1 MCMSVFHSLSTP
13 CKILLAK
20 KQVPPGAICLLLFCN
35 CLGYFIERSR
45 ATISDGVNR
54 HQKDFTLVRPTFFS
68 LSQEPEFQREPLQKA
83 LRLELEGLDRDD
95 LLWRIRTL
103 QSPSAPHAKVEGKT
117 VLVLCSNNYL
127 GLANH
132 PKLKQAAV
140 TATRKYGA
148 GSGSVR
154 VIAGTMD
161 LHLKLEKILADF
173 KETESSITFQSG
185 YATNLGTVSALVDE
199 RDLIISD
206 ELNHGSIIDGCRL
219 TRAERRVYKHRDVG
233 DLEKQL
239 QDTSKFRRVLIIT
252 DGVFSMDGD
261 IAPLKDIV
269 NLAGENQAIVYVD
282 DAHGDGVLGE
292 NGRGITNHFHV
303 EGRVDVDMG
312 TFSKAFGCVGGYV
325 AGSKDLCTYLQNKVR
340 SFLLSGSQPPAI
352 PGACIAAL
360 QLVQR
365 QPSLVK
371 RLWDNTRYFK
381 KGLEG
386 LGFDTG
392 NSETPITPVMTGE
405 SGKAR
410 KVADTMFKLGVFV
423 LPIVYPMVARDR
435 ARIRTIVT
443 SAHSRKDLDVAL
455 ATFEKAGKQIGL
467 I

>member
-1 MCMSVFHSLSTP
+1 MS
-13 CKILLAK
+13 
-20 KQVPPGAICLLLFCN
+20 QQ
-35 CLGYFIERSR
+35 
-45 ATISDGVNR
+45 SD
-54 HQKDFTLVRPTFFS
+54 L
-68 LSQEPEFQREPLQKA
+68 QREPLLDS
-83 LRLELEGLDRDD
+83 LRKELDGLDRED

-103 QSPSAPHAKVEGKT
+103 QSPSAPHAKVDGKN

-132 PKLKQAAV
+132 PKLKQAAIA
-140 TATRKYGA
+140 ATRKYGA

-161 LHLKLEKILADF
+161 IHLKLEKILADYRRADAA
-173 KETESSITFQSG
+173 ITFQSG
-185 YATNLGTVSALVDE
+185 YATNAGTILALVDE
-199 RDLIISD
+199 KDLIISD
-206 ELNHGSIIDGCRL
+206 ELNHGSIIDGCRM
-219 TRAERRVYKHRDVG
+219 TKAERRGYKHKDMS
-233 DLEKQL
+233 DLQKQL
-239 QDTSKFRRVLIIT
+239 QNTERFRRVLIIT

-269 NLAGENQAIVYVD
+269 DLAAKYQAITYVD

-443 SAHSRKDLDVAL
+443 SAHSREDLDEAIE
-455 ATFEKAGKQIGL
+455 AFEKAGREMAL

>member
-1 MCMSVFHSLSTP
+1 MS
-13 CKILLAK
+13 
-20 KQVPPGAICLLLFCN
+20 QQ
-35 CLGYFIERSR
+35 
-45 ATISDGVNR
+45 SD
-54 HQKDFTLVRPTFFS
+54 L
-68 LSQEPEFQREPLQKA
+68 QREPLLDS
-83 LRLELEGLDRDD
+83 LRKELDGLDHDD

-103 QSPSAPHAKVEGKT
+103 QSPSAPHAKVDGKN

-132 PKLKQAAV
+132 PKLKQAAIA
-140 TATRKYGA
+140 ATRRYGA

-161 LHLKLEKILADF
+161 IHLKLEKILADYRRADAA
-173 KETESSITFQSG
+173 ITFQSG
-185 YATNLGTVSALVDE
+185 YATNAGTILALVDE

-206 ELNHGSIIDGCRL
+206 ELNHGSIIDGCRM
-219 TRAERRVYKHRDVG
+219 TKAERRVYKHKDMS

-239 QDTSKFRRVLIIT
+239 QDTGRFRRVLIIT

-269 NLAGENQAIVYVD
+269 GLATEHQAITYVD

-292 NGRGITNHFHV
+292 NGRGITNHFHL

-325 AGSKDLCTYLQNKVR
+325 VGSKELCTYLQNKVR
-340 SFLLSGSQPPAI
+340 SYLLSGSQPPAV
-352 PGACIAAL
+352 PGACIAAI
-360 QLVQR
+360 QLVKR
-365 QPSLVK
+365 NPSLVK
-371 RLWDNTRYFK
+371 KLWDNTRYFK
-381 KGLEG
+381 KALKD

-392 NSETPITPVMTGE
+392 QSETPITPVMVGE
-405 SGKAR
+405 SGKAH
-410 KVADTMFKLGVFV
+410 KLADEMFKLGVFV
-423 LPIVYPMVARDR
+423 LPIVYPMVSKDK

-443 SAHSRKDLDVAL
+443 CAHTKKDLDQA
-455 ATFEKAGKQIGL
+455 ADAFGKAGKKLSL

>member
-1 MCMSVFHSLSTP
+1 LPIRDVLVFSSGRKAFYIAREEVHLAMSQQSGL
-13 CKILLAK
+13 
-20 KQVPPGAICLLLFCN
+20 
-35 CLGYFIERSR
+35 
-45 ATISDGVNR
+45 
-54 HQKDFTLVRPTFFS
+54 
-68 LSQEPEFQREPLQKA
+68 QREPLLDS
-83 LRLELEGLDRDD
+83 LRSELEGLDRDD

-103 QSPSAPHAKVEGKT
+103 QSPSAPRAKVDGKN

-132 PKLKQAAV
+132 PKLKQAAIA
-140 TATRKYGA
+140 ATRKYGA

-161 LHLKLEKILADF
+161 LHLKLEKVLADYRRA
-173 KETESSITFQSG
+173 EASITFQSG
-185 YATNLGTVSALVDE
+185 YATNAGTILSLVDE

-206 ELNHGSIIDGCRL
+206 ELNHGSIIDGCRM
-219 TRAERRVYKHRDVG
+219 TKAARRVYKHKDMS

-239 QDTSKFRRVLIIT
+239 QDTDHFRRVLIIT

-261 IAPLKDIV
+261 IAPLKQIV
-269 NLAGENQAIVYVD
+269 DLAKERQAITYVD

-292 NGRGITNHFHV
+292 NGRGITNHFHL
-303 EGRVDVDMG
+303 EGKVDVDMG

-325 AGSKDLCTYLQNKVR
+325 VGSKDLCSYLQNKVR
-340 SFLLSGSQPPAI
+340 SYLLSGSQPPSV
-352 PGACIAAL
+352 PGACIAAI

-365 QPSLVK
+365 SPGLVK
-371 RLWDNTRYFK
+371 KLWDNTRYFK
-381 KGLEG
+381 KGLKD

-392 NSETPITPVMTGE
+392 NSETPITPVMVGE

-410 KVADTMFKLGVFV
+410 KLADSMFKLGVFV
-423 LPIVYPMVARDR
+423 LPIVYPMVAKDK

-443 SAHSRKDLDVAL
+443 SAHTKKDLDEAID
-455 ATFEKAGKQIGL
+455 AFEKAGREMAL

>member
-1 MCMSVFHSLSTP
+1 MMRCKTLLPIRDVLVFSSGRKAFYIAREEVHLAMSQQSGL
-13 CKILLAK
+13 
-20 KQVPPGAICLLLFCN
+20 
-35 CLGYFIERSR
+35 
-45 ATISDGVNR
+45 
-54 HQKDFTLVRPTFFS
+54 
-68 LSQEPEFQREPLQKA
+68 QREPLLDS
-83 LRLELEGLDRDD
+83 LRSELEGLDRDD

-103 QSPSAPHAKVEGKT
+103 QSPSAPRAKVDGKN

-132 PKLKQAAV
+132 PKLKQAAIA
-140 TATRKYGA
+140 ATRKYGA

-161 LHLKLEKILADF
+161 LHLKLEKVLADYRRA
-173 KETESSITFQSG
+173 EASITFQSG
-185 YATNLGTVSALVDE
+185 YATNAGTILSLVDE

-206 ELNHGSIIDGCRL
+206 ELNHGSIIDGCRM
-219 TRAERRVYKHRDVG
+219 TKAARRVYKHKDMN

-239 QDTSKFRRVLIIT
+239 QDTDHFRRVLIIT

-269 NLAGENQAIVYVD
+269 DLATERQAITYVD

-292 NGRGITNHFHV
+292 NGRGITNHFHL
-303 EGRVDVDMG
+303 EGKVDVDMG

-325 AGSKDLCTYLQNKVR
+325 VGSKDLCSYLQNKVR
-340 SFLLSGSQPPAI
+340 SYLLSGSQPPSV
-352 PGACIAAL
+352 PGACIAAI

-365 QPSLVK
+365 SPGLVK
-371 RLWDNTRYFK
+371 KLWDNTRYFK
-381 KGLEG
+381 KGLKD

-392 NSETPITPVMTGE
+392 NSETPITPVMVGE

-410 KVADTMFKLGVFV
+410 RLADSMFKLGVFV
-423 LPIVYPMVARDR
+423 LPIVYPMVAKDK

-443 SAHSRKDLDVAL
+443 SAHTKKDLDE
-455 ATFEKAGKQIGL
+455 ATDAFEKAGREMAL

>member
-1 MCMSVFHSLSTP
+1 MSQQS
-13 CKILLAK
+13 
-20 KQVPPGAICLLLFCN
+20 G
-35 CLGYFIERSR
+35 
-45 ATISDGVNR
+45 
-54 HQKDFTLVRPTFFS
+54 
-68 LSQEPEFQREPLQKA
+68 FQREPLLDS
-83 LRLELEGLDRDD
+83 LRKELEGLDQAD

-103 QSPSAPHAKVEGKT
+103 QSPSAPHARVDGKN

-132 PKLKQAAV
+132 PKLKQAAI

-161 LHLKLEKILADF
+161 LHLKLEKILADYRRA
-173 KETESSITFQSG
+173 EASITFQSG
-185 YATNLGTVSALVDE
+185 YATNAGTILSLVDE

-206 ELNHGSIIDGCRL
+206 ELNHGSIIDGCRM
-219 TRAERRVYKHRDVG
+219 TKAERRVYQHKDMS
-233 DLEKQL
+233 DLERQL
-239 QDTSKFRRVLIIT
+239 KDTDRFRRVLIIT

-269 NLAGENQAIVYVD
+269 NLAKENQAITYVD

-292 NGRGITNHFHV
+292 NGRGITNHFGL
-303 EGRVDVDMG
+303 EGKVDVDMG

-325 AGSKDLCTYLQNKVR
+325 VGSKDLCTYLQNKVR
-340 SFLLSGSQPPAI
+340 SYLLSGSQPPAV
-352 PGACIAAL
+352 PGACIAAI

-365 QPSLVK
+365 TPRLVK
-371 RLWDNTRYFK
+371 KLWDNTRYFK
-381 KGLEG
+381 KGLKD

-392 NSETPITPVMTGE
+392 KSETPITPVMVGE
-405 SGKAR
+405 SGKAH
-410 KVADTMFKLGVFV
+410 KLADAMFKLGVFV
-423 LPIVYPMVARDR
+423 LPIVYPMVAKDK

-443 SAHSRKDLDVAL
+443 SAHTRKDLDQAIH
-455 ATFEKAGKQIGL
+455 AFERAGKDLAL

>member
-1 MCMSVFHSLSTP
+1 MSQQS
-13 CKILLAK
+13 
-20 KQVPPGAICLLLFCN
+20 
-35 CLGYFIERSR
+35 
-45 ATISDGVNR
+45 
-54 HQKDFTLVRPTFFS
+54 
-68 LSQEPEFQREPLQKA
+68 SQQREPLLQS
-83 LRLELEGLDRDD
+83 LRKELEGLDRDD

-103 QSPSAPHAKVEGKT
+103 QSPSTPRAKVDGKN

-132 PKLKQAAV
+132 PKLKQAAIA
-140 TATRKYGA
+140 ATKKYGA

-173 KETESSITFQSG
+173 RNAESSITFQSG
-185 YATNLGTVSALVDE
+185 YATNAGVILALVDD

-206 ELNHGSIIDGCRL
+206 ELNHGSIIDGCRM
-219 TRAERRVYKHRDVG
+219 TKAERRVYKHKDMS

-239 QDTSKFRRVLIIT
+239 KDAERFRRVLIIT

-269 NLAGENQAIVYVD
+269 RLAKENQAITYVD
-282 DAHGDGVLGE
+282 DAHGDGVLGK
-292 NGRGITNHFHV
+292 NGRGITNHFGL
-303 EGRVDVDMG
+303 EGQVDVDMG

-325 AGSKDLCTYLQNKVR
+325 VGSKDLCTYLQNKVR
-340 SFLLSGSQPPAI
+340 SYLLSGSQPPAV
-352 PGACIAAL
+352 PGACIAAI

-365 QPSLVK
+365 TPSLVK
-371 RLWDNTRYFK
+371 KLWDNTRYFK
-381 KGLEG
+381 KGLKD

-392 NSETPITPVMTGE
+392 NSETPITPVMVGD
-405 SGKAR
+405 SAIAHKL
-410 KVADTMFKLGVFV
+410 ADAMFRLGVFV
-423 LPIVYPMVARDR
+423 LPIVYPMVAKDK

-443 SAHSRKDLDVAL
+443 SAHTRKDLDQGIDA
-455 ATFEKAGKQIGL
+455 FEKAGKQLDL